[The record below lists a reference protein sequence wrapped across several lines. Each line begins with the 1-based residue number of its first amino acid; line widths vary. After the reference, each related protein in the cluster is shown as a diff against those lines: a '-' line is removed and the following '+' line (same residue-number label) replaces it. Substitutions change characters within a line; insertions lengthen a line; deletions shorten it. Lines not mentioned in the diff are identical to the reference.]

1 MEFVFLCVCVTVRV
15 CVWLWLCVC
24 VYAGACTH
32 AHVCVCMHVC
42 VSHVPPCVPMYPYP
56 FKQNHL
62 NCICRRIQLMKKGG
76 QLQQSHGG
84 GRGRFLGLQYW
95 YSRQRNRRN
104 RGTHEPPLCDI
115 PVNDFH
121 NLSGYDNPGQVNE
134 EHRGAEAQ
142 YETVGDLNLALQQE
156 PNPGNRASEANQA
169 QEAHIYDHLNRT
181 GAGRE
186 NGVQRGMESAW
197 PDNRTEQLSGGENS
211 TQQVPS
217 PGNQRSKASRTE
229 GAQIYD
235 HLGWTGTSGENGVQ
249 CGTESM
255 RPGHSPD
262 NRTQR
267 TTRGETPVQAR
278 GSQNTPAAAAE
289 ERQPHPGSQA
299 ASEKHVTGKE
309 DGGSAEGK
317 PPAGQDAEKK
327 EPNKKEKFVARVLD
341 QTLESIISQREALAA
356 TPEFQGTEGQD
367 SDASQPRDLLSAS
380 RNVNVPRGTLTGS
393 KDSSNVSDNSR
404 GSSSEENHDG
414 RRHRR
419 DKHSSKHHKDAGK
432 VGMASEE
439 DLYAFPKKR
448 PPVSG
453 GSDTRKTSRDDRDAS
468 LNPSK
473 PDVAVWATNVESSA

>member
-1 MEFVFLCVCVTVRV
+1 
-15 CVWLWLCVC
+15 
-24 VYAGACTH
+24 
-32 AHVCVCMHVC
+32 
-42 VSHVPPCVPMYPYP
+42 
-56 FKQNHL
+56 
-62 NCICRRIQLMKKGG
+62 MKKGG

-121 NLSGYDNPGQVNE
+121 NLSGYDNLGQVNE

-142 YETVGDLNLALQQE
+142 YETVGDLNLTLQQE
-156 PNPGNRASEANQA
+156 PNPGNGVSEANQA
-169 QEAHIYDHLNRT
+169 QEAHIYDRLNRT

-186 NGVQRGMESAW
+186 NGVHRGTESTR

-217 PGNQRSKASRTE
+217 PGNRRSKASRTE

-235 HLGWTGTSGENGVQ
+235 HLSRTGTSGENGVQ
-249 CGTESM
+249 RGTESM

-262 NRTQR
+262 NRTWQ
-267 TTRGETPVQAR
+267 TSRGETPVQAS
-278 GSQNTPAAAAE
+278 GSQNTTAAAAE
-289 ERQPHPGSQA
+289 ERRPHPDTGSQA
-299 ASEKHVTGKE
+299 AFSEKHPTGKE
-309 DGGSAEGK
+309 GGGSAEGK
-317 PPAGQDAEKK
+317 APAGQDAEKK
-327 EPNKKEKFVARVLD
+327 EPNKKEKFVAKVLD

-367 SDASQPRDLLSAS
+367 SDASQPRDSSSAS
-380 RNVNVPRGTLTGS
+380 RNVNVPRGTLAGS

-404 GSSSEENHDG
+404 GSSSEENRDG

-419 DKHSSKHHKDAGK
+419 DKHSSKHPKDAGK

-439 DLYAFPKKR
+439 DLYAFQKKR

-453 GSDTRKTSRDDRDAS
+453 GGDTRGTGRDDRDAS
-468 LNPSK
+468 LNPGK